1 MERIEYLRQKASE
14 LPLTPGVYI
23 MKNSGG
29 KIIYIGKSKAL
40 KNRVSSYF
48 AAGEQKRH
56 SVKTAKMVS
65 MVADFDF
72 MLTDTEIEALA
83 LENKLIKLHQP
94 KYNIK
99 LKDGKSYPYIKI
111 EQVDGYPVISV
122 TRKRSNDKGRYFGPY
137 SGMGYAYEILE
148 TVRRVFALP
157 TCKYIF
163 PRDVGKVRPCIYHQI
178 KQCAAPC
185 NGSITVEELNEIYD
199 KVSKFLKGGIR
210 SVKAEL
216 TEKMMEAAEDM
227 RYELAALWRDR
238 IASLDKLLD
247 KQKVV
252 LAPGSEYDAIS
263 LYRGEISSCLAV
275 GQIRDGVMVDTDYT
289 ILSGDVI
296 VDDDSVSSAI
306 CALYKMKEYIPAEI
320 VLDFFPGDDELS
332 LLSDFFSNVRGS
344 KVEVRFAQKGEKH
357 QICRLIREGSV
368 LRTAK
373 HDEEM
378 SHDDST
384 LVSLAKCA
392 GLEVVP
398 ERIEAID
405 ISNYASEVITAG
417 IVSYKNGKPDKSGYR
432 VYHIRDTAIQDDYA
446 SMTEAIRRRISH
458 AEEQPLPDLL
468 LLDGGKGHVNTVKML
483 LDELG
488 VYLPVLGM
496 VKDSYHKTRT
506 LTDGENEISIA
517 GEGAVF
523 SLIYKIQE
531 EVHRFTVSRMRA
543 KKTNKMLKSQLT
555 DIEGIGPKKAALLM
569 GHFKSIQNISYA
581 TAEEISSVKG
591 ISQSDGIKISEYFKN
606 KKEGKSK

>member
-1 MERIEYLRQKASE
+1 MDTIEYLRQKASE

-23 MKNSGG
+23 MKNSRG

-65 MVADFDF
+65 MVSDFDF

-111 EQVDGYPVISV
+111 SQIDGYPTISV
-122 TRKRSNDKGRYFGPY
+122 TRKRSNDKAKYFGPY

-157 TCKYIF
+157 TCKYTF
-163 PRDVGKVRPCIYHQI
+163 PKDIGKVRPCIYHQI
-178 KQCAAPC
+178 KQCSAPC
-185 NGSITVEELNEIYD
+185 TGNITAEELNGVYD
-199 KVSKFLKGGIR
+199 NVTKFLKGSIR

-252 LAPGSEYDAIS
+252 TAPGSEYDAIS

-289 ILSGDVI
+289 ILSGDAI
-296 VDDDSVSSAI
+296 VDDDSVSSVI
-306 CALYKMKEYIPAEI
+306 CSIYKLREHVPSEVI
-320 VLDFFPGDDELS
+320 LDFYPGDDEIS
-332 LLSDFFSNVRGS
+332 LLSEFFGGIRGT
-344 KVEVRFAQKGEKH
+344 KVEVRAAQKGDKK
-357 QICRLIREGSV
+357 QICRLLNEGGA
-368 LRTAK
+368 LRAAK

-378 SHDDST
+378 SKDNSA
-384 LVSLAKCA
+384 LISLARCA

-417 IVSYKNGKPDKSGYR
+417 IVSYQNGKPDKSGYR
-432 VYHIRDTAIQDDYA
+432 VYHIRDTKIQDDYA
-446 SMTEAIRRRISH
+446 SMSEAIRRRISH
-458 AEEQPLPDLL
+458 IEEQPLPDLL
-468 LLDGGKGHVNTVKML
+468 LLDGGKGHVNTIKAL

-555 DIEGIGPKKAALLM
+555 DIDGIGEKKAALLM
-569 GHFKSIQNISYA
+569 GHFKSIQNISLA

-591 ISQSDGIKISEYFKN
+591 ISEKDGINVADYFKN
-606 KKEGKSK
+606 KKEGKNK